1 MKKISLSLLKEGKEG
16 TVFSVNLKG
25 KIKYRLLD
33 IGIIPGARLK
43 VIKTAPLGD
52 PLQIEIKGY
61 NLCIQK
67 EIAQKIIIEV
77 AQ

>member
-33 IGIIPGARLK
+33 IVIIPGARLK

>member
-1 MKKISLSLLKEGKEG
+1 MRKIDLSLLKEGKEG
-16 TVFSVNLKG
+16 IVFSLDLTG

-33 IGIIPGARLK
+33 IGIVPGAKIK

-52 PLQIEIKGY
+52 PIQIEIKGY

-67 EIAQKIIIEV
+67 EIAKKIIIEV
-77 AQ
+77 R